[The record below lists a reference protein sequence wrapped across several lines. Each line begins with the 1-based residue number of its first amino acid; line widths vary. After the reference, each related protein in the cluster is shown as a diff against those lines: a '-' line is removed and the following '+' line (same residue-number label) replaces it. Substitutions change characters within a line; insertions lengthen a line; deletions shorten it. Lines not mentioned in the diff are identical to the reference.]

1 MIVCLRQFVE
11 SEGSYDIDD
20 LTCLGTK
27 YQQCKFTRT
36 LRCYSLCC
44 YECSLGAMVLLPCA
58 EKCYLIDTSNRFL
71 DVVFSNTQTLES
83 LPCPPSKPQLN

>member
-36 LRCYSLCC
+36 LRCYSL
-44 YECSLGAMVLLPCA
+44 SLV
-58 EKCYLIDTSNRFL
+58 
-71 DVVFSNTQTLES
+71 
-83 LPCPPSKPQLN
+83 SKLAQATPIWTG